1 MNAGVSRLVRI
12 RICTFAAAAASAL
25 TCQLAPAQAYPAKS
39 VRIVVPVAS
48 SGATDI
54 IARTLAQ
61 RLSAAWN
68 QQVLVDNRPGAG
80 SNIGFEVASKAP
92 ADGYTLL
99 LAQPAFTVNVSLYK
113 KLAYD
118 PIRDFSPVTLAV
130 TGANVL
136 VVHPS
141 VPARTL
147 KDLIALAKAKAGQ
160 LSYASSGNGTTPHL
174 SGELFK
180 SMAGVNIV
188 HVPYRGAS
196 QSVTDLIGGHV
207 DMAFVSL
214 SSVVPQLKA
223 KRLRGLATTSAQRS
237 ALMPDLPT
245 FAEAGLKGYEVY
257 GWYGFLVPAG
267 TARDI
272 IARLHADI
280 TKALANPDVLQTL
293 NSVGLETV
301 KANSP
306 EEFGAFIRAEISKW
320 ATVVQQSGA
329 KAD

>member
-1 MNAGVSRLVRI
+1 MNGVSRSVRI
-12 RICTFAAAAASAL
+12 RRWMFVAAAAIMSV
-25 TCQLAPAQAYPAKS
+25 CQLACAQRYPAKP
-39 VRIVVPVAS
+39 VRIVVPVAPG
-48 SGATDI
+48 GATDI
-54 IARTLAQ
+54 IARTVAS
-61 RLSAAWN
+61 RLSVAWS
-68 QQVLVDNRPGAG
+68 QQVLVDNRPGGG

-113 KLAYD
+113 KLTYD
-118 PIRDFSPVTLAV
+118 PMRDFSPVTLAA

-136 VVHPS
+136 VVHPL

-147 KDLIALAKAKAGQ
+147 KDLIALAKARPGQ

-180 SMAGVNIV
+180 SMAGVNIL

-196 QSVTDLIGGHV
+196 ASVIDLIGGHV

-223 KRLRGLATTSAQRS
+223 NRLRGLATTSAQRS

-245 FAEAGLKGYEVY
+245 FAEAGLKGYEVS

-267 TARDI
+267 TSRDI

-280 TKALANPDVLQTL
+280 TKALAHPDVLQTL
-293 NSVGLETV
+293 NGVGLEAV

-306 EEFGAFIRAEISKW
+306 DEFGAFIRAEISKW
-320 ATVVQQSGA
+320 ANVVQQSGA